1 MTLGARIRLLR
12 DKNQIERQQLAD
24 GIGITYHALS
34 KYETD
39 EREPDFGVLLK
50 LADYFNTS
58 TDYLLGRTDDPS
70 PRPKIDTIA
79 AHRTDDPMNELP
91 EEARK
96 SVEEFIDFVYKKYGK
111 KEGEH

>member
-12 DKNQIERQQLAD
+12 DKNKIERQQLAD

-50 LADYFNTS
+50 LADYFNVS
-58 TDYLLGRTDDPS
+58 TDYLLG
-70 PRPKIDTIA
+70 
-79 AHRTDDPMNELP
+79 RTDDPMNELP

-96 SVEEFIDFVYKKYGK
+96 SVEEFIDFVY
-111 KEGEH
+111 